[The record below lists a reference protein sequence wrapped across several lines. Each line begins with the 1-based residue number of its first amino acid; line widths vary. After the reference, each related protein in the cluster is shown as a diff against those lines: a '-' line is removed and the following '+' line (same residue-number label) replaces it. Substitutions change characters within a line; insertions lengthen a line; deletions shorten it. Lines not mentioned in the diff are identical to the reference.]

1 MLLENEGYGHTI
13 VSMATPTIK
22 STYTLDLDTVR
33 ALEDMARRL
42 GVDLAARIIQ
52 DRVPFVDE
60 DAGVAARLFNLP
72 VVKEALSSTV

>member
-13 VSMATPTIK
+13 VGMATPTIK

-60 DAGVAARLFNLP
+60 DAWVAARLSIFP
-72 VVKEALSSTV
+72 VVEEALSSTV